1 MEHLRFVAV
10 EGPIGVGKTSLAKLL
25 AKELRAKTVLEEV
38 DQNPFLSEFY
48 QDRREYAFQTQVFFL
63 LSRYRQQKE
72 LVQIDLFTRRI
83 VTDYIFAKDKI
94 FAYLNLDDNELS
106 LYEHILPFLERDIPI
121 PDLVIYLQS
130 SPERLMRRIRERGRP
145 YEKPLSLD
153 YLRELSQA
161 YTKFFFHYTDSPLL
175 VVNVEEVD
183 FVKDHKLLKA
193 LIEQLRAPFRETRFW
208 VPSSDSSR

>member
-25 AKELRAKTVLEEV
+25 ARELRAKTVLEEV

-72 LVQIDLFTRRI
+72 LVQIDLFTRRV

-183 FVKDHKLLKA
+183 FVKDHELLKA
-193 LIEQLRAPFRETRFW
+193 LIEQLRAPFKETRFW